1 MISMA
6 SSNARKRAAR
16 AHQRRFPGTPYPV
29 ALRAVSHAQ
38 NALQVVIGVAAGR
51 PRWLDIEE
59 AAHGGEGPHMAVIGS
74 STVGRSRVIDLMTT
88 SLAERPPHR
97 GVEVLAARGRI
108 GRINSLIDERS
119 RFLEQ
124 CGVRDFAELH
134 SRNSAGES
142 RDLGD
147 DGRAVVV
154 IVDGDDVIDGFAPVE
169 TKEGYA
175 TRAGAEEAFAAL
187 NRMLRQGRSLD
198 IHTVLNVRQIEANP
212 WLGTAAGCI
221 SSIVEVD
228 DRGTAA
234 TWRSVSVPRAPINV
248 VLNRP
253 EFDAHLFS
261 WEGAFHG
268 EQVRRG
274 DEGEGRPVSVG
285 PSRRLS
291 QRVGR
296 DYRGVHTAGDERRD
310 AAELDP
316 QTAGRRRAA

>member
-1 MISMA
+1 MGDYGQMSLKGLVISMA

-59 AAHGGEGPHMAVIGS
+59 AAHGGEGLHMAVIGS

-248 VLNRP
+248 VLTMDN
-253 EFDAHLFS
+253 
-261 WEGAFHG
+261 
-268 EQVRRG
+268 
-274 DEGEGRPVSVG
+274 EGRES
-285 PSRRLS
+285 
-291 QRVGR
+291 
-296 DYRGVHTAGDERRD
+296 
-310 AAELDP
+310 
-316 QTAGRRRAA
+316 